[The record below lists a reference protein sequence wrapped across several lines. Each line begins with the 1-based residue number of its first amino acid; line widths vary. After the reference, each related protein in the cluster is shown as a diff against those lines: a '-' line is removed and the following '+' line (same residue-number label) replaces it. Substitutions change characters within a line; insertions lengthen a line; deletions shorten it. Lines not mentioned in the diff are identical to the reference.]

1 MQNIEWIIK
10 QVDASMTMEDMPL
23 TQEDK
28 KRIRYCIGNDK
39 RVDKEIQKLIQRY
52 SVKAE

>member
-10 QVDASMTMEDMPL
+10 QVDATMTIEDIIIKK
-23 TQEDK
+23 EDK
-28 KRIRYCIGNDK
+28 KRIRYCIGNNK